1 MISSYRPKSNPPS
14 KTMQNK
20 PALSTTSFRS
30 FLFDAIIVSVLVAG
44 IIGSALSVA
53 FQAHETRQEFKVW
66 QKSKKTRDQLD
77 VEWGRLLIEQQT
89 FGATTQIASRA
100 VIYLHMY
107 SPPGNQI
114 LTLTLPD
121 AHGLSTYTPAAS
133 MNTNSPTDQS
143 SNMAPQGVA
152 P

>member
-1 MISSYRPKSNPPS
+1 MISSSRPMPNSS
-14 KTMQNK
+14 STTMQKK
-20 PALSTTSFRS
+20 PATNTTPFRIV
-30 FLFDAIIVSVLVAG
+30 LFDALIVSVLVAG

-66 QKSKKTRDQLD
+66 QKSKQIRDQLD

-89 FGATTQIASRA
+89 FGATTQIGSRA

-107 SPPGNQI
+107 SPPASQI
-114 LTLTLPD
+114 LTLTLPN
-121 AHGLSTYTPAAS
+121 AHGLATTATPVNSTIP
-133 MNTNSPTDQS
+133 DQTGT
-143 SNMAPQGVA
+143 APQGVA

>member
-1 MISSYRPKSNPPS
+1 MISSSRPLPNSSSNI
-14 KTMQNK
+14 MQKK
-20 PALSTTSFRS
+20 PAPSPSSFRIV
-30 FLFDAIIVSVLVAG
+30 LLDAIIVSLLVAG

-53 FQAHETRQEFKVW
+53 FQAHQTRQEFKVW
-66 QKSKKTRDQLD
+66 QKSKQTRDQLD

-89 FGATTQIASRA
+89 FGATTQIGSRA

-107 SPPGNQI
+107 SPPASQI

-121 AHGLSTYTPAAS
+121 AHGLSAPSSVAS
-133 MNTNSPTDQS
+133 TNTNITTNQNSAS
-143 SNMAPQGVA
+143 APQGVT